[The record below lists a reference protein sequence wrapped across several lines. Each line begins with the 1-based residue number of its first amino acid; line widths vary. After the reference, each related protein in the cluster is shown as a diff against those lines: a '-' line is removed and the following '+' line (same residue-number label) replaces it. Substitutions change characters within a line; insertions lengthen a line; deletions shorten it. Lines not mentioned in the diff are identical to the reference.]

1 MVQEFKRL
9 RRTGGEGVDRLPALR
24 RHQDVQVSDGSRGG
38 EIRVVRNVG
47 NPGRK
52 VAEQILQAVATL
64 RDKVEA
70 ECDYVGDRFAE
81 EARRIHYGE
90 ADDRGIYGEAT
101 IEEAIDLGEEG
112 IDIAPLPAS
121 PKPDG
126 KRLSSICRWNPPS
139 IAAMRFFYSD
149 TFDLSLRTATV
160 FQVANTACCGGNF

>member
-1 MVQEFKRL
+1 MIRYQL
-9 RRTGGEGVDRLPALR
+9 RCSEGHEVDAWFRNSSAFDEQARKGLIVCPHCGDTKLSKSPMAPAVAKSASSGTSET
-24 RHQDVQVSDGSRGG
+24 QA
-38 EIRVVRNVG
+38 
-47 NPGRK
+47 RK

-90 ADDRGIYGEAT
+90 ADHRGIYGEAT

-121 PKPDG
+121 PKPNG
-126 KRLSSICRWNPPS
+126 KN
-139 IAAMRFFYSD
+139 
-149 TFDLSLRTATV
+149 
-160 FQVANTACCGGNF
+160 